1 MSPLQGYGGYLAL
14 MMLKSTEKL
23 ISCAAVHAPV
33 TDWSM
38 YGEQEFESSLIQ
50 RSRDAEIFITSAAA
64 AEPGSS
70 FLRTQHLYPAQSFS
84 CALLG

>member
-1 MSPLQGYGGYLAL
+1 MLCKHDRNVLCFLGASDAPLMSPLQGYGGYLAL

-23 ISCAAVHAPV
+23 ISCAAVCAPV

-64 AEPGSS
+64 AEPG
-70 FLRTQHLYPAQSFS
+70 
-84 CALLG
+84 